1 MADTPQTRR
10 SGVIR
15 YDNGQPR
22 MTFAYLNPQGHLRAV
37 VDATDLAGAWYIA
50 TGWEDAAGIA
60 QRQAQGWRVV
70 PCMVEWQ
77 A

>member
-10 SGVIR
+10 SNVIR

-22 MTFAYLNPQGHLRAV
+22 MTFAYINPKGHLRAV
-37 VDATDLAGAWYIA
+37 VDATDIAGAWHIA
-50 TGWEDAAGIA
+50 TGAFDLRGIA
-60 QRQAQGWRVV
+60 QRRAKGWRVV